1 MPVKR
6 PIFRYAALALLFA
19 MTLAYEVRYTRDV
32 LRSERVDVPFFLI
45 ETATNRIAFAVP
57 EAKRLG
63 IHTGDQVLAIDGV
76 PYTGSSVLGGARAQA
91 RPGVPIVLTLRAP
104 ADRSERMVSV
114 PVGEGHPQLW
124 GYVGDLGSAHA
135 VSLCRGALGQPTRC
149 GRHGG
154 GRARELRI

>member
-91 RPGVPIVLTLRAP
+91 RPGVPLVHFAGSVKFEFR
-104 ADRSERMVSV
+104 VSS
-114 PVGEGHPQLW
+114 LW
-124 GYVGDLGSAHA
+124 FR
-135 VSLCRGALGQPTRC
+135 VSTFQVQV
-149 GRHGG
+149 
-154 GRARELRI
+154 